1 MTAVILL
8 RLEWKCAFGKKHQL
22 NSRERQ
28 EMKYFFIII
37 LDSQKDVF

>member
-1 MTAVILL
+1 M
-8 RLEWKCAFGKKHQL
+8 CFGQKNQL

-37 LDSQKDVF
+37 LYNQKDVF